1 MGIQGKS
8 IKETLH
14 NFKINIRYQQ
24 NYFKINMLNTY
35 LYIGVPIFQIGLL
48 ICQTFWPVFVD
59 WYKYNYLIY
68 LEIKLK
74 AFEPIKYKKNYNFL
88 NIAYG
93 LL

>member
-1 MGIQGKS
+1 
-8 IKETLH
+8 
-14 NFKINIRYQQ
+14 
-24 NYFKINMLNTY
+24 MLNTY

-74 AFEPIKYKKNYNFL
+74 AFEPIKYKKKN
-88 NIAYG
+88 
-93 LL
+93 